1 MSDIPTEAE
10 MLEAARRLGIERPD
24 ALERNK
30 LYAAVQL
37 AKREAAA
44 EVDPSNRATVD
55 TLAAFDRD
63 LKDQLG
69 YDDEA
74 DANVRDLLI
83 AELLRHLLRT
93 EGLKLSTDTKEPRP

>member
-44 EVDPSNRATVD
+44 EADPSNRTTAETI
-55 TLAAFDRD
+55 AAFC
-63 LKDQLG
+63 K
-69 YDDEA
+69 
-74 DANVRDLLI
+74 DLLDSGFDVARSGEVL

-93 EGLKLSTDTKEPRP
+93 EGLKLSTDTKEPRS